1 VVADYQADPLVFTGK
16 IAAGLGAAL
25 FDAMDSFPERYP
37 TLTLPVLVMHGT
49 EDRLANI
56 EGSRE
61 LERLASNA
69 DVTAH
74 YYDGLYHEVFNEPE
88 QERVLDDLVG
98 WLDIQVA

>member
-1 VVADYQADPLVFTGK
+1 
-16 IAAGLGAAL
+16 
-25 FDAMDSFPERYP
+25 
-37 TLTLPVLVMHGT
+37 LVMHGT